1 MNSSEVPARL
11 LTNTYNQTIMKNFY
25 KSLLLVIFLLPSLLS
40 TAQIGYSPV
49 VDSLVNLIT
58 IQTLY
63 DLEEKLTGVVEV
75 TIQGQPETIVSRNSD
90 EPANALAA
98 QWILEQ
104 FEGFGLNAEFQYF
117 GSHGENVIA
126 TKTGTKY
133 PDKEYIICA
142 HYDDMPYGPVAPGA
156 DDNASGTVG
165 VLEAARLLADIDLDY
180 TLKFIA
186 FDEEEQ
192 GLIGS
197 YHYADLAAS
206 NGDDILGVLNLDMIA
221 WDSNDDYHMSISV
234 NDNSMPFANMFIS
247 GMEIYSPILSYDF
260 ISTTSSDHSPFWY
273 NGYQAILVIEDWN
286 DFHAFYHTTNDNI
299 QNLNMDYFLEMAK
312 ASVATIASLALD
324 LTLMLDH
331 EPLLSGNYTGD
342 RVADLV
348 INSNLGIPSGDNAPR
363 LYYQIEDGEF
373 EWLHASEIIDDTFRF
388 VIPGQSIGTDVYYYF
403 AVQDSSG
410 ILLSTLPYGGQ
421 GMNPPGTTPP
431 SEQYTY
437 FVGEQIA
444 QEFCSDNM
452 PVEAGPN
459 STTYDTLTVNAA
471 GIITD
476 LNVLFSLSHGSVGD
490 LDIYLVGPDGTE
502 IALST
507 GNGGTGSNF
516 IFTLFDDEAEK
527 SITSGSA
534 PFNGSYIP
542 EQPLYTF
549 NDYEMAG
556 DWILKI
562 HNTGPSVGTL
572 VNYCITYTYY
582 EWVGIEQP
590 VLSSVNLH
598 QNYPNPCREYTFIK
612 YELSKAS
619 DVKLTVF
626 DFLGR
631 EVMQL
636 VDNHEMAGTHAL
648 QVNTSDLPAGRYFY
662 RLQTNDAVMVKSM
675 MVIQ

>member
-1 MNSSEVPARL
+1 L

-260 ISTTSSDHSPFWY
+260 ISTTSSDHTPFWY
-273 NGYQAILVIEDWN
+273 NGYQAIL
-286 DFHAFYHTTNDNI
+286 
-299 QNLNMDYFLEMAK
+299 
-312 ASVATIASLALD
+312 
-324 LTLMLDH
+324 
-331 EPLLSGNYTGD
+331 
-342 RVADLV
+342 
-348 INSNLGIPSGDNAPR
+348 GI
-363 LYYQIEDGEF
+363 
-373 EWLHASEIIDDTFRF
+373 
-388 VIPGQSIGTDVYYYF
+388 
-403 AVQDSSG
+403 
-410 ILLSTLPYGGQ
+410 
-421 GMNPPGTTPP
+421 
-431 SEQYTY
+431 
-437 FVGEQIA
+437 
-444 QEFCSDNM
+444 
-452 PVEAGPN
+452 
-459 STTYDTLTVNAA
+459 
-471 GIITD
+471 
-476 LNVLFSLSHGSVGD
+476 
-490 LDIYLVGPDGTE
+490 
-502 IALST
+502 
-507 GNGGTGSNF
+507 
-516 IFTLFDDEAEK
+516 
-527 SITSGSA
+527 
-534 PFNGSYIP
+534 
-542 EQPLYTF
+542 
-549 NDYEMAG
+549 
-556 DWILKI
+556 
-562 HNTGPSVGTL
+562 
-572 VNYCITYTYY
+572 
-582 EWVGIEQP
+582 
-590 VLSSVNLH
+590 
-598 QNYPNPCREYTFIK
+598 
-612 YELSKAS
+612 
-619 DVKLTVF
+619 
-626 DFLGR
+626 
-631 EVMQL
+631 
-636 VDNHEMAGTHAL
+636 
-648 QVNTSDLPAGRYFY
+648 
-662 RLQTNDAVMVKSM
+662 
-675 MVIQ
+675 MVIRQYL